1 MKKCNRFF
9 FQPKTF
15 FSAKFCLANFFFRL
29 NFFSGHFFSHFFQI
43 FFCQQVLTHGSNYF
57 VILIFFFKICLFCF
71 VDFLTF
77 IPVFASF
84 GSRIVWFC
92 IKTNFEGFYP
102 NYYFLFLYS
111 LSEKVLRRI
120 LLVLNYVLK
129 MASACLIYWFCEC
142 LPLLGPFSK
151 NPLKNVSLK
160 KLI

>member
-1 MKKCNRFF
+1 MYEKSVTDFF
-9 FQPKTF
+9 FSQNF
-15 FSAKFCLANFFFRL
+15 FFGKILFGKFFFRL

-57 VILIFFFKICLFCF
+57 VILIFFFKICPYCF

-77 IPVFASF
+77 IPVFPSF
-84 GSRIVWFC
+84 GSRIVWIC

-102 NYYFLFLYS
+102 NYYVLFLFS

-129 MASACLIYWFCEC
+129 
-142 LPLLGPFSK
+142 
-151 NPLKNVSLK
+151 NVRPSPTG
-160 KLI
+160 I